1 MDIQHRRLA
10 ANDAVHHYAVVG
22 TGPPLILLHGFP
34 QTWRAWS
41 RVAELLAG
49 EFRIVMPDLR
59 GLGGSPG
66 PAGGYDKHS
75 LAGDVRAIARAEFGT
90 AAPATVCGHD
100 LGGYV
105 GFAYALSHRDATAAL
120 LLVEAAPPGTSQLDH
135 QMTNPRSWQ
144 IAFHANADVAHLL
157 IGGRERAYIDFV
169 IRSRIF
175 DAGAI
180 DAAEVDRYAEA
191 YSAPGALRA
200 ALEMYRSL
208 ALDRQLNLA
217 ALAEDG
223 RLTMPVTAVG
233 AAPAATEAGLREM
246 VAEIATDGRAEVVP
260 ETGYWIAEEQPAALA
275 EIIRNAARVRS

>member
-22 TGPPLILLHGFP
+22 DGPPLVLLHGFP
-34 QTWRAWS
+34 QTWRAWL
-41 RVAELLAG
+41 RVAERLAG

-66 PAGGYDKHS
+66 PASGYDKHS
-75 LAGDVRAIARAEFGT
+75 LAADVRAIARAEFGVT
-90 AAPATVCGHD
+90 PAVVCGHD
-100 LGGYV
+100 LGAYV
-105 GFAYALSHRDATAAL
+105 AFAYGLSHRDMTAAL

-135 QMTNPRSWQ
+135 QMTNPRSWHL
-144 IAFHANADVAHLL
+144 AFHADADVAHLL
-157 IGGRERAYIDFV
+157 IGGRERAYIDFF
-169 IRSRIF
+169 IRSRIY

-180 DAAEVDRYAEA
+180 SATEVDRYAEA
-191 YSAPGALRA
+191 YAAPGALRA

-223 RLTMPVTAVG
+223 RLPMPVTAVG
-233 AAPAATEAGLREM
+233 AGPGATPSVLREM
-246 VAEIATDGRAEVVP
+246 VAEIATDGRAEVVAD
-260 ETGYWIAEEQPAALA
+260 TGFWIPEEQPAALA
-275 EIIRNAARVRS
+275 DVIRTAARRAPR

>member
-22 TGPPLILLHGFP
+22 EGPPLILLHGFP
-34 QTWRAWS
+34 QTWRAWV

-66 PAGGYDKHS
+66 PASGYDKHS
-75 LAGDVRAIARAEFGT
+75 LAADVRAIARAEFGT
-90 AAPATVCGHD
+90 TPALVCGHD
-100 LGGYV
+100 VGGYV
-105 GFAYALSHRDATAAL
+105 GFAYALSHRDVTAAL
-120 LLVEAAPPGTSQLDH
+120 VLVEAAPPGTSQLDH
-135 QMTNPRSWQ
+135 QMTNPRQWHLS
-144 IAFHANADVAHLL
+144 FHANADVAHLL
-157 IGGRERAYIDFV
+157 IGGRERAYVDFF
-169 IRSRIF
+169 IRSRIY

-180 DAAEVDRYAEA
+180 GAAEVDRYAEA
-191 YSAPGALRA
+191 YAAPGALRA

-233 AAPAATEAGLREM
+233 AAPAATTAALREM
-246 VAEIATDGRAEVVP
+246 VAEVATDGRAELVE
-260 ETGYWIAEEQPAALA
+260 ETGYWIPEERPAALA
-275 EIIRNAARVRS
+275 EIIRGAARSRG

>member
-1 MDIQHRRLA
+1 MDIQHRRIA

-22 TGPPLILLHGFP
+22 SGPPLILLHGFP
-34 QTWRAWS
+34 ETWRAWL
-41 RVAELLAG
+41 RVAQRLAG
-49 EFRIVMPDLR
+49 DFRIVMPDLR

-66 PAGGYDKHS
+66 PASGYDKHS
-75 LAGDVRAIARAEFGT
+75 LAADVRAIARAEFGVT
-90 AAPATVCGHD
+90 PALVCGHD

-135 QMTNPRSWQ
+135 LMTNPRTWHL
-144 IAFHANADVAHLL
+144 AFHANADVAHLL
-157 IGGRERAYIDFV
+157 IGGRERAYIDFL
-169 IRSRIF
+169 IRSRIY

-180 DAAEVDRYAEA
+180 DAADVDRYAEA
-191 YSAPGALRA
+191 YAAPGALRA

-233 AAPAATEAGLREM
+233 GALTATTTGLREM
-246 VAEIATDGRAEVVP
+246 LGEIAVDGRAELVDD
-260 ETGYWIAEEQPAALA
+260 TGYWIPEERPAKLA
-275 EIIRNAARVRS
+275 EIIRNASPGR